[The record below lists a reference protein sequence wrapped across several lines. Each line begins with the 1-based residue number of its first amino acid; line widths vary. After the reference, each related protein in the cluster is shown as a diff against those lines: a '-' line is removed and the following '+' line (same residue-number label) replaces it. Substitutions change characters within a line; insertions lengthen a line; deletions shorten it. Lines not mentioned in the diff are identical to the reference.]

1 MRWREVDDK
10 VESVKADGEVEAVN
24 VEGASV
30 DGSSVDGSED
40 KQE

>member
-1 MRWREVDDK
+1 VRWREVDDK
-10 VESVKADGEVEAVN
+10 VESVKADTEVEAVN

-30 DGSSVDGSED
+30 DGSSDDGSED